1 MHSGGVPNYCIIYAI
16 ITCMHTS
23 HKKETKQNK
32 KNAEKERV
40 AVNMNTN
47 KNYEIKKNV
56 IRTFKIEF
64 FCM

>member
-1 MHSGGVPNYCIIYAI
+1 
-16 ITCMHTS
+16 MHTS
-23 HKKETKQNK
+23 QKKETKQNK